1 MDTSLYAALGV
12 GFLLGIRHAIDADH
26 VAAVSTLVS
35 QHRTLTR
42 SCLLGTFW
50 GLGHTLALLVAGVA
64 TIALR
69 LGISPEVER
78 SLERGVGC
86 MLILLGGHAV
96 LKSLAAWSLN
106 TREDVH
112 GGLPHRHLHLNPG
125 TRGQDHARL
134 LRLGRRPFV
143 VGLAHGMAGSTALM
157 VVVAAAMPSAIG
169 GVLYILVFGVGSTV
183 GMLFLSGLIGLPFVL
198 AADRAPRALAIVQVF
213 AGVISVGLGLTLLW
227 APSST
232 G

>member
-1 MDTSLYAALGV
+1 MDTSLYSALGV
-12 GFLLGIRHAIDADH
+12 GFLLGVRHAIDADH

-69 LGISPEVER
+69 LGISPELER

-86 MLILLGGHAV
+86 MLILLGGHAI
-96 LKSLAAWSLN
+96 LKSLAAWRLP
-106 TREDVH
+106 TREHVH
-112 GGLPHRHLHLNPG
+112 GWLPHC
-125 TRGQDHARL
+125 
-134 LRLGRRPFV
+134 RRPFV
-143 VGLAHGMAGSTALM
+143 VGLAHGMAGSAGLM
-157 VVVAAAMPSAIG
+157 IAVAAAMPSATG
-169 GVLYILVFGVGSTV
+169 GMLYILVFGAGSTV
-183 GMLFLSGLIGLPFVL
+183 GMLLLSGLIGLPFVL
-198 AADRAPRALAIVQVF
+198 AADRTPRVVAVIRIL
-213 AGVISVGLGLTLLW
+213 AGVVSSGLGLTLLW
-227 APSST
+227 TPSSA